1 MAVGIGR
8 RLRNNM
14 MNAAFGKTPATMPAS
29 WFLSLHTTN
38 PNDDGQ
44 GGGEP
49 TIGTGA
55 YARKQLLAADWNA
68 LSNTPPPPANDA
80 ASAITNNGIVNF
92 ATSSAAWST
101 GATNLT
107 HVGIWDS
114 ATLTAEAN
122 FIGRVAL
129 TTPQAV
135 NAASIT
141 ISIANTAL
149 SLTGIST

>member
-14 MNAAFGKTPATMPAS
+14 MNGAFGKTPFTMPSS
-29 WFLSLHTTN
+29 WFISLHTTN
-38 PNDDGQ
+38 PGDDGQ

-49 TIGTGA
+49 TSTGG
-55 YARKQLLAADWNA
+55 YARVQVLASGWNA
-68 LSNTPPPPANDA
+68 LSNTPPPPSNDA
-80 ASAITNNGIVNF
+80 ASSITNNGVINF
-92 ATSSAAWST
+92 PTSSAAWST

-107 HVGIWDS
+107 HIGVWDS
-114 ATLTAEAN
+114 STLTAEAN

-135 NAASIT
+135 NAANIT

-149 SLTGIST
+149 AMTGIST